1 MEGTFNQIVTQFV
14 TLWAV
19 LEPISHLSLFLAFT
33 SEMTKAQR
41 HKAAVLACF
50 FAFLILV
57 FFILVGRALLDAMEI
72 SELSF
77 RIAGG
82 LVLFMYATSM
92 IFSEPRTP
100 QAIEVD
106 SDKHVASMAVYPL
119 AIPVIAGPG
128 AILTVVILSDNNRHI
143 LSQQAVTIGV
153 IAVLMLILMALFW
166 LGDYVI
172 RVIGA
177 SGASLI
183 RRIMGLILAALSVD
197 IVLTALAKW
206 LSLPPI

>member
-153 IAVLMLILMALFW
+153 IAVLMLILMVLFW

>member
-1 MEGTFNQIVTQFV
+1 MESVFNQTVTQFV

-33 SEMTKAQR
+33 ADMTRAQR
-41 HKAAVLACF
+41 HKAAVLACL

-57 FFILVGRALLDAMEI
+57 FFILVGRALLDAMDI

-92 IFSEPRTP
+92 IFKEPQTP
-100 QAIEVD
+100 PAIEVG
-106 SDKHVASMAVYPL
+106 SDKHIAALAVYPL

-128 AILTVVILSDNNRHI
+128 AILTVVILSDTNRHI
-143 LSQQAVTIGV
+143 LSLQAVTISV
-153 IAVLMLILMALFW
+153 IAALMVIMMVLFW

-177 SGASLI
+177 PGASLI

-197 IVLTALAKW
+197 IILTSIAKW
-206 LSLPPI
+206 LNLPPI

>member
-1 MEGTFNQIVTQFV
+1 MESVFNQTVTQFV

-33 SEMTKAQR
+33 SEMTRAQR
-41 HKAAVLACF
+41 HKAAVLACL

-57 FFILVGRALLDAMEI
+57 FFILVGRALLDAMDI

-92 IFSEPRTP
+92 IFNDPKSPP
-100 QAIEVD
+100 AIEIG
-106 SDKHVASMAVYPL
+106 SDKHIAALAVYPL

-143 LSQQAVTIGV
+143 LSLQAVTIGV
-153 IAVLMLILMALFW
+153 IASLMVIMMVLFW

-172 RVIGA
+172 RIIGA
-177 SGASLI
+177 PGASLI

-197 IVLTALAKW
+197 IVLTSIAKW
-206 LSLPPI
+206 LNLPPI

>member
-1 MEGTFNQIVTQFV
+1 MESTFNQIVTQFV

-33 SEMTKAQR
+33 ADMNRQQR
-41 HKAAVLACF
+41 HKAAVLACL
-50 FAFLILV
+50 FASLILV
-57 FFILVGRALLDAMEI
+57 FFIMVGRALLDAMDI

-92 IFSEPRTP
+92 IFKEPQTP
-100 QAIEVD
+100 PAIEVG
-106 SDKHVASMAVYPL
+106 SDKHIAALAVYPL

-143 LSQQAVTIGV
+143 LSLQAVTIGV
-153 IAVLMLILMALFW
+153 IAALMLIMMVLFW

-177 SGASLI
+177 PGASLI

-197 IVLTALAKW
+197 IVLTSIAKW
-206 LSLPPI
+206 LNLPPI